1 MKKKTTRQPVRQEVV
16 RTNSLNAPIAHKKCN
31 LIFVRERLGVSQ
43 PEMAVKIGLS
53 PSGLWKLEQGTAV
66 KLNVARKIALFY
78 GKSIDEL
85 WPEEL
90 EKEDQDCGDKP
101 KRKSRKCNDK

>member
-1 MKKKTTRQPVRQEVV
+1 MKKAAHKTLRQEAA

-31 LIFVRERLGVSQ
+31 LIVVRERLGISQ

-66 KLNVARKIALFY
+66 KLNIARKIARFY

-85 WPEEL
+85 WPEDL
-90 EKEDQDCGDKP
+90 PDKP
-101 KRKSRKCNDK
+101 NVPLSAVKKKQKLN

>member
-1 MKKKTTRQPVRQEVV
+1 MKKKAAKSTVRQEVV
-16 RTNSLNAPIAHKKCN
+16 RSNSLNAPIAHKKCN
-31 LIFVRERLGVSQ
+31 LIVVRERLGVSQ

-90 EKEDQDCGDKP
+90 EKQEEDCGDKP
-101 KRKSRKCNDK
+101 KRKPRKGNDK